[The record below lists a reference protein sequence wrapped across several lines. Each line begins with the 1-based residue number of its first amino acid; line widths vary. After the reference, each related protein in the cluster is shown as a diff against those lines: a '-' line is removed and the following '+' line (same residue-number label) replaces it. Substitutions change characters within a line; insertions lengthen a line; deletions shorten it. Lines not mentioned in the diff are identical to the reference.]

1 MHITSDT
8 PRPKGQTSVSMIVR
22 TPLGF
27 VKIVEQDH
35 MISEIS
41 FVKEIQE
48 KEDNHESPILKEA
61 KSQLLEY
68 MAGGRKAFDLPMK
81 EQGTAFQKK
90 VWQALRSIPY
100 GETRSYK
107 QIAEMIGNPKASRA
121 VGMANNKNPILLLT
135 PCHRVLGSNGQ
146 LVGFAAGIDIKKELL
161 KIENSKVFFTDGAAN
176 NG

>member
-1 MHITSDT
+1 MHFTSDT
-8 PRPKGQTSVSMIVR
+8 PRPSDQTSVSMIVR

-35 MISEIS
+35 MISELS
-41 FVKEIQE
+41 FAEKPE
-48 KEDNHESPILKEA
+48 KEENHESPVLKEA
-61 KSQLLEY
+61 KRQLLEY
-68 MAGGRKAFDLPMK
+68 MAGARKAFDLPMK

-107 QIAEMIGNPKASRA
+107 QIAEMIGNPKAARA

-161 KIENSKVFFTDGAAN
+161 KIENSKVLFTD
-176 NG
+176 